1 MSIPISKLN
10 IRFFFPYLSKWK
22 FTQDKF
28 KGGKMNSLDF
38 KNSYRDDDSSYGY
51 IIVHQQFN
59 SKQTNAKKY
68 NFFWIN

>member
-1 MSIPISKLN
+1 
-10 IRFFFPYLSKWK
+10 
-22 FTQDKF
+22 
-28 KGGKMNSLDF
+28 MNSLDF

-68 NFFWIN
+68 NFF